1 MPGATKKTPQIYL
14 FYGEEGLL
22 VRQLANKIIE
32 SLLAP
37 DEREFNLVSME
48 TDPGIP
54 ELLHLVESAPFFGDH
69 KVVVIRNTKLFQA
82 SRRKAA
88 NADGQEDA
96 EGEDGETATD
106 AGKESSD
113 TTDPRLLHLLGHM
126 PPYSTLVFT
135 AVKADKRRKLT
146 KAVAE
151 HGQVRELNPFRPMEE
166 REIRV
171 WVEEHLAGLGKR
183 LNRDAMD
190 HLMAVVSTMNQ
201 ISRGFLSAEVEKAAL
216 YVGDDPQIS
225 KKALEEVMASVPE
238 VSAFAMTDA
247 LARRNVAR
255 ALARLEELFVSKEP
269 PLKIIGLLAYNV
281 RRWWQVR
288 QVMDRRGAESEMAA
302 ALGPK
307 SGSPGM
313 VNRVIAQSR
322 SFQGEALKQA
332 LLTLA
337 DANVAA
343 RSGGDPKP
351 YLERII
357 IELCR

>member
-1 MPGATKKTPQIYL
+1 MTDTTKKTPQVYL

-22 VRQLANKIIE
+22 VRQLADKVIE
-32 SLLAP
+32 SLLSP
-37 DEREFNLVSME
+37 DDREFNLVSME
-48 TDPGIP
+48 SDPGVA
-54 ELLHLVESAPFFGDH
+54 ELLHMVESAPFFGDH

-82 SRRKAA
+82 ARRKAA
-88 NADGQEDA
+88 VDESDDMEA
-96 EGEDGETATD
+96 EGNEASTD
-106 AGKESSD
+106 TDKDSSD

-126 PPYSTLVFT
+126 PPYTTLVFT
-135 AVKADKRRKLT
+135 AIKADKRRKLT

-166 REIRV
+166 REIRA
-171 WVEEHLAGLGKR
+171 WVEDHLAGLGKR
-183 LNRDAMD
+183 LSRDAMD

-201 ISRGFLSAEVEKAAL
+201 ISRGFLSSEVEKAAL
-216 YVGDDPQIS
+216 YVGENPQIS

-247 LARRNVAR
+247 LARRNVGR
-255 ALARLEELFVSKEP
+255 ALARLEELFISREP

-288 QVMDRRGAESEMAA
+288 QVLDRRGTEPEMVA

-313 VNRVIAQSR
+313 VNRVITQSR
-322 SFQGEALKQA
+322 SFQSEALKQA

-343 RSGGDPKP
+343 RSGSDPKP
-351 YLERII
+351 YLERVV